1 MKKSD
6 LKIIFLLFIYIILFL
21 FSFYYVLNWFKD
33 SNSIAKESENILN
46 LIDSSLNENL
56 TDNTTNEN
64 TINSNFSELE
74 QVNTDV
80 VGWIKVNGTEI
91 DYPFVQTSDNS
102 YYLTHSF
109 SKEYNK
115 SGWIFLD
122 YRNNINELSQNTII
136 YGHSRYDSSMFG
148 SLRNSLKNNWLENEE
163 NHKIY
168 ISTKYKN
175 TEWQVFSVYHLPN
188 TNDYLATSFANNDE
202 YKNFIDLI
210 KKRSV
215 YDFNIEVTEDDKI
228 LTLSTC
234 FRTNERMVMHGK
246 LISSN

>member
-6 LKIIFLLFIYIILFL
+6 LKIILLLFIYIILFL

-136 YGHSRYDSSMFG
+136 YGHSRYDSSMFII
-148 SLRNSLKNNWLENEE
+148 LKKLKN
-163 NHKIY
+163 
-168 ISTKYKN
+168 KN
-175 TEWQVFSVYHLPN
+175 K
-188 TNDYLATSFANNDE
+188 DR
-202 YKNFIDLI
+202 K
-210 KKRSV
+210 
-215 YDFNIEVTEDDKI
+215 
-228 LTLSTC
+228 
-234 FRTNERMVMHGK
+234 
-246 LISSN
+246 